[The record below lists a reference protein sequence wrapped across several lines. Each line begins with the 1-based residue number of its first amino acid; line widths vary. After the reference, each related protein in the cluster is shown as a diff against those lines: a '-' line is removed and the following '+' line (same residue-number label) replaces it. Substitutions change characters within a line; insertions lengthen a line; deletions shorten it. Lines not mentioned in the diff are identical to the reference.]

1 MPDTLSVQA
10 DSSLLLGSRMIHEG
24 DRLILRIC
32 DQWIAGVAWQD
43 RDFLVSVD
51 SGAGQHSPLGRSHCS
66 MGRFHRAAH
75 SMRNW
80 RAFPNCKKRGS
91 GADLRVEAHFLLL
104 KEQLRMAPLV
114 TVSSCLLPCQSSGS
128 LVFFLSR
135 ACSLICGS
143 ACGAMAHDAA
153 HHVFMTLPAY
163 TSTTEGEARQL
174 GRGPTPYQGGPWS
187 EEILSN

>member
-51 SGAGQHSPLGRSHCS
+51 SSAGQHSPLGRSHCS

-80 RAFPNCKKRGS
+80 RAFPHCKKR
-91 GADLRVEAHFLLL
+91 V
-104 KEQLRMAPLV
+104 
-114 TVSSCLLPCQSSGS
+114 
-128 LVFFLSR
+128 LS
-135 ACSLICGS
+135 
-143 ACGAMAHDAA
+143 
-153 HHVFMTLPAY
+153 T
-163 TSTTEGEARQL
+163 
-174 GRGPTPYQGGPWS
+174 
-187 EEILSN
+187 